1 MGWNILYVFIGLWVG
16 FWVGETVGEFSDK
29 RLNDAQSAYTRCVAD
44 GAPRDTCIKNY
55 LLPEE
60 KP

>member
-1 MGWNILYVFIGLWVG
+1 MEDLMAGGVCAAFG
-16 FWVGETVGEFSDK
+16 FGVAALMFTMLVPT
-29 RLNDAQSAYTRCVAD
+29 LNEAQFDYTRCVAD